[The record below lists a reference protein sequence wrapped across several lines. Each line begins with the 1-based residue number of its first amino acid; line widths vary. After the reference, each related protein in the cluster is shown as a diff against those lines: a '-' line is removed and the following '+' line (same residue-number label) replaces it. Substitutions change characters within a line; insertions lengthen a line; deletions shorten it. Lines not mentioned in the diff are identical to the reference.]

1 MVQRCCAYNCQNI
14 VGTNNLSFH
23 GFPLK
28 DINLLKK
35 WLKHL
40 RWKGWKPNQ
49 SSKICSEHFEKKCF
63 IEGSE
68 GQKAK
73 LQSWAVPTIFSF
85 PKLNGIVGVSSTT
98 LQVESTAATPVQPN
112 SQEPGLRSPEM
123 SLLVNTTDNRLNRAD
138 ADSSS
143 TQHQSEL
150 GTVRWSILGDEGLHR
165 SITIPSFFHS
175 GYCFPNYIRWAG
187 DDELNIKPHV
197 AYGVLGQT
205 QPHIIEVKERWQWL
219 GLDVRGPFSPTVN
232 QHTHIMT
239 LMDYHSKWV
248 EAFPVTHNLSQDV
261 AQCLAEVIRQQGF
274 PLAVLSRLPRK
285 TLLEINRELKKQLT
299 LSTNALVVHHRQT
312 GYMDLKTESLLN
324 DALDKLVKEHSDI
337 WDIHLPAAMLR
348 LCCTDHP
355 TTNEKPF
362 TRMCATDPPF
372 SSEPREMPCNRDS
385 LEFFCHPKLRKL
397 IIQLLQKLRM
407 MADIHLWQEDPERF
421 MKTRSLNSTASRNV
435 FVLVVEGFLIFNH
448 RPLND
453 LFSKRYFLQIPY
465 EACRERRSSRVYVP
479 PDPPGYFDGYVWPM
493 YLKNRKVM
501 EETLQEMVFLD
512 GTQKQEL
519 LVSSVLTD
527 IQEMLL
533 GSALS
538 AGALMEKTMSSI
550 SGTLQLLLVTLCLC
564 RFVACSDFINL
575 PVVVWDVGRRDQFE
589 MSPITDLIQMKG
601 GNFSIKCS
609 VPDKSTGFYLE
620 TRRQAFREVLYYHFK
635 SQKLTIHPDYK
646 DRISEKIDIT
656 TVTVEVS
663 NLQTTDTGAYW
674 CRFTDSDFTCSQK
687 VPGIFLQVHGGTN
700 DLLIPLMVMSVGS
713 VFILLVLLVVW
724 ILPKVKSMFRGAG
737 AGEDDQKSNHGVY
750 EVMTVSRRKEYT

>member
-23 GFPLK
+23 G
-28 DINLLKK
+28 
-35 WLKHL
+35 
-40 RWKGWKPNQ
+40 
-49 SSKICSEHFEKKCF
+49 
-63 IEGSE
+63 
-68 GQKAK
+68 
-73 LQSWAVPTIFSF
+73 
-85 PKLNGIVGVSSTT
+85 TT

-372 SSEPREMPCNRDS
+372 SSEPREMPND
-385 LEFFCHPKLRKL
+385 LEVSVDIRGFKEYDTLDALHMD
-397 IIQLLQKLRM
+397 RM